1 MRPHR
6 RQPTRL
12 PRPWDSPGKNIGV
25 GCHFLLQCMKV
36 KSESEVAESCPTLC
50 NPMDCGPPGFSVHG
64 IFQAG
69 VLGWGAIASSRAWPQ
84 GAASPLKPQP
94 EAQPQAS
101 ECCPTPDG
109 HSREKQS
116 GSRMKAPCP
125 AGLHTG
131 GLHHHTKLNSG
142 SSHTHPAPRFL

>member
-1 MRPHR
+1 M
-6 RQPTRL
+6 
-12 PRPWDSPGKNIGV
+12 SPSPDLM
-25 GCHFLLQCMKV
+25 FLLLKLNVQWNLKPVISCIPKGLN
-36 KSESEVAESCPTLC
+36 KIESESEVAQSCPTLC
-50 NPMDCGPPGFSVHG
+50 DPMDWSLPGLSVHG

-116 GSRMKAPCP
+116 GSRLKAPCP